1 MYMFSFAAYDGVMSP
16 ESIVFYIFIIFTGA
30 AILATLALY
39 LRQSLLVV
47 YMLLGIVTGPYVL
60 GLVDDAEVVQQISHI
75 GVIFLLFL
83 IGINL
88 PPQKLLHMLR
98 KTSIVAGA
106 SSVVFL
112 LIGIGCGQLFGFTW
126 VESVVI
132 GAALMF
138 SSTIIGL
145 KLLPTT
151 VLHHQHTGEIIIS
164 VLLLQDLIAIVILM
178 LMPAQWNGNLP
189 LTELMHMALSLLGL
203 ITFAY
208 LFERFVLIKL
218 IRRFNRIHEYIFLV
232 AIGWCLGMA
241 ELASALD
248 LSAEVGAFIAG
259 VALATS
265 PIALFIG
272 DNLRP
277 LRDFFLVI
285 FFFALGASFDLA
297 ILAEVWLPSLVVALF
312 ALALKPFI
320 FKWLLVRFNETEQV
334 SMEVGVRLGQISEF
348 SLFIAVLAL
357 ELGLIGVKASY
368 VIQLSTMMTFVFS
381 SYFIVM
387 NYPSPIAIS
396 DKLRRD

>member
-1 MYMFSFAAYDGVMSP
+1 MSADA
-16 ESIVFYIFIIFTGA
+16 IVFYIFVIFTGA
-30 AILATLALY
+30 ALLATVGLY
-39 LRQSLLVV
+39 ARQSLLVV
-47 YMLLGIVTGPYVL
+47 YMLLGVLAGPSVL
-60 GLVDDAEVVQQISHI
+60 GLVSDAEVVKGIAHI

-88 PPQKLLHMLR
+88 PPQKLMQMLG
-98 KTSIVAGA
+98 KTSIIAGI
-106 SSVVFL
+106 SSVLFMI
-112 LIGIGCGQLFGFTW
+112 IGTLCGIAFGFG
-126 VESVVI
+126 VAESLI
-132 GAALMF
+132 MGAAMVF

-151 VLHHQHTGEIIIS
+151 VLHHQHIGEIIIS
-164 VLLLQDLIAIVILM
+164 ILLLQDILAIFILM
-178 LMPAQWNGNLP
+178 LLPAQWHNGAPWLDM
-189 LTELMHMALSLLGL
+189 LTMVFSLLGL
-203 ITFAY
+203 IAFAY
-208 LFERFVLIKL
+208 LFERYVLIKL

-241 ELASALD
+241 ELAEIAG

-285 FFFALGASFDLA
+285 FFFALGAGFELDMLGSVL
-297 ILAEVWLPSLVVALF
+297 WPSLV
-312 ALALKPFI
+312 LALLALVLKPLI
-320 FKWLLVRFNETEQV
+320 FKLLLVRYDETDKV
-334 SMEVGVRLGQISEF
+334 GMEVGVRLGQISEF

-357 ELGLIGVKASY
+357 ELDVIGQQASY
-368 VIQLSTMMTFVFS
+368 VIQLSTMLTFVFS

-387 NYPSPIAIS
+387 RYPSPIALS
-396 DKLRRD
+396 DELRRD